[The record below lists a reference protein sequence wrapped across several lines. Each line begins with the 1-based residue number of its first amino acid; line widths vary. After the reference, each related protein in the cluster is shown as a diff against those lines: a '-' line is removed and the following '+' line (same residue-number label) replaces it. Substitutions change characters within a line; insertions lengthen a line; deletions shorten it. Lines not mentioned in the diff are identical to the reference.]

1 MRRGSVIQFR
11 KVPTLGLDLLAA
23 RKTGRLGTLKIVFE
37 GRRSFSVLEGQL
49 AGRKRT
55 SLEGLEKYF
64 EVNFFLS
71 RKHID

>member
-64 EVNFFLS
+64 EVNMVVFFV
-71 RKHID
+71 